1 MNNPRNKEG
10 LPWHVVER
18 AITVER
24 EWLVRSFDFGQE
36 QRKEN
41 IAEPTT
47 TPLSKNE
54 MLRQISISILRGKI
68 RARELMSK
76 NINGLWIEDD
86 HDWKLGYTEERHGG
100 EWHRAMM
107 NLIKRHF
114 VENNF
119 EVINEPNL
127 NWGRADLGVY
137 RHGLKNLYIEIGS
150 TSLFKVWLNS
160 HTMPNT
166 IFLFVPST
174 NYTIEFETEIM
185 DNNLTQTTTR
195 YVHASDR
202 YAEKT
207 HRKFHPL
214 KK

>member
-1 MNNPRNKEG
+1 MNNSHKEG
-10 LPWHVVER
+10 LPWHIVEQ
-18 AITVER
+18 AITIEK
-24 EWLVRSFDFGQE
+24 EWLVKSFDFGQE

-41 IAEPTT
+41 IEEPTAI
-47 TPLSKNE
+47 PLSKDE

-76 NINGLWIEDD
+76 NINGLWTDGD
-86 HDWKLGYTEERHGG
+86 SDWKLGYTEERHGG

-114 VENNF
+114 VENDF

-137 RHGLKNLYIEIGS
+137 KQGHKNVYVEVGS

-160 HTMPNT
+160 RTMSNV

-174 NYTIEFETEIM
+174 NHTIEFETANI
-185 DNNLTQTTTR
+185 
-195 YVHASDR
+195 
-202 YAEKT
+202 K
-207 HRKFHPL
+207 PWI
-214 KK
+214 